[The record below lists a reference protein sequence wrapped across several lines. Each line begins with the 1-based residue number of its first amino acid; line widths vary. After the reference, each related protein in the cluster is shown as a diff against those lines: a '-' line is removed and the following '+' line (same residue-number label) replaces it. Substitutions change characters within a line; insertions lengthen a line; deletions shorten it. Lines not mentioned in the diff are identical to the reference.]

1 MMLCRIVHLAA
12 CPLFYCTD
20 SLCIVSIIAP
30 APPFC
35 CWVTSPAKVLPVNL
49 LTHWVWSTAASTC
62 PLFLENQLFLRQ
74 SQLLGRPV
82 QVALVIKNPSASA
95 GDIRDT
101 GSIPGLE
108 RSPGEGNGTPLQYSC
123 LENSMGRETW
133 QATVHGA
140 AESRMRLNTAQ
151 VKQKNLQ
158 S

>member
-95 GDIRDT
+95 GDT
-101 GSIPGLE
+101 SWIPGLG
-108 RSPGEGNGTPLQYSC
+108 RSPEGRGNGKLIQYSF
-123 LENSMGRETW
+123 LNNHVDRGAWR
-133 QATVHGA
+133 ATVH
-140 AESRMRLNTAQ
+140 EVTKSQTRFTN
-151 VKQKNLQ
+151 
-158 S
+158 